1 MTLEESVWEVV
12 NFCVRHYVSVPV
24 DYTVYC
30 SGSKAMRC
38 SVLASVLDPVDYVV
52 GGISTHDATRQIK
65 NIIRLYDT

>member
-38 SVLASVLDPVDYVV
+38 SVLASVLDPIDYAV
-52 GGISTHDATRQIK
+52 GDGLHDAARQIK
-65 NIIRLYDT
+65 NIIHLYDA

>member
-24 DYTVYC
+24 DYNVYC

-52 GGISTHDATRQIK
+52 GDGLHDATRHIK